1 MSNKY
6 MHYAYFETTNIFKK
20 LQERGYKI
28 QNCLLVECSLSLR
41 WKMNSTWQRLEKT
54 LATFDFFDSWK
65 FHNKM
70 CLLPITVALTSP
82 TRSIEDFFCSGEIH
96 SKIYR
101 VLHFFIH
108 FEKGPLSKIIQEGLS
123 IMVHLIGAKLSRR
136 VLVCPLFKVR
146 KLPWSWKIFRP
157 KIRLIRWCASC
168 LAHKTNS
175 RIFISCKYIGWK
187 TLSIAHATSMAL
199 SLVGYII

>member
-41 WKMNSTWQRLEKT
+41 WKMNSNWQRLEKT

-101 VLHFFIH
+101 VFTLLHPFRKRA
-108 FEKGPLSKIIQEGLS
+108 FEQNYPGGPFHYGPSDWSKIIQEGIVMFSASLQS
-123 IMVHLIGAKLSRR
+123 SEVALKL
-136 VLVCPLFKVR
+136 
-146 KLPWSWKIFRP
+146 
-157 KIRLIRWCASC
+157 
-168 LAHKTNS
+168 
-175 RIFISCKYIGWK
+175 IFILYPKQKNKKDFPTKDQTDQIMCLMSG
-187 TLSIAHATSMAL
+187 T
-199 SLVGYII
+199 